1 MKKKSVSAVI
11 IIALLVVFPSV
22 ISIETYDE
30 PKNVT
35 IQIPDAISA
44 PSMKIEIG
52 NTGAEDVADIAVMG
66 EIQPMLGVVII
77 GDMFTASIS
86 SISPGETVTLQT
98 QLQFGIGLM
107 NYNVSASWG
116 NCTVEHERNYLLIG
130 ILIIPL

>member
-11 IIALLVVFPSV
+11 IIALLMLIPSV

-35 IQIPDAISA
+35 IVIPDAISS
-44 PSMKIEIG
+44 PSLKINIS
-52 NTGAEDVADIAVMG
+52 NTGAEDVADISIMG
-66 EIQPMLGVVII
+66 EIQPILGVVII
-77 GDMFTASIS
+77 GDMFTASIA

-116 NCTVEHERNYLLIG
+116 NCTVEYDRNYLLIG